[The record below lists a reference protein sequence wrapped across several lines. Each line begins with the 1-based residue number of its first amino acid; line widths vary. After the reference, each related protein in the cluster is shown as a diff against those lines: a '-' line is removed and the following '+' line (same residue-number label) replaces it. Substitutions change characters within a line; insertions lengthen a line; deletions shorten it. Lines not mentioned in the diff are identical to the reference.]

1 MKILFSGGA
10 SGGHVNPALAIAE
23 IMKVNYPGCEIAF
36 VGTPDG
42 IENSLVPQAG
52 YKLYKIKIEGVNG
65 KSGINKI
72 KAYARAFTSQF
83 AAKKLIKE
91 FKPDIVIGTGGYAC
105 WPALKAAAQMGIP
118 TMLHESNSFPGMA
131 VRKLQESV
139 DVIMTNFESTKE
151 LLSENACV
159 VNVGNPVRRDCS
171 VLTRKEARSR
181 LGIDDEKFVVLS
193 FGGSLGAECLNNV
206 AVDYMKNF
214 TACREDVIAYHVGG
228 RNYYEDAKKKL
239 EDNKLLENER
249 NVLISFTSDL
259 PVYMAAADVVIC
271 RAGAMTITEL
281 ARMGKAAIIIPS
293 VNVTDNHQYK
303 NAKAL
308 ADAGAAV
315 LLEEAAIEGGESA
328 SAKLEELYSNE
339 KLRLDM
345 SEKVRAFARD
355 DVEKVIFD
363 TVKELLESYK
373 KIVR

>member
-1 MKILFSGGA
+1 MRVLFSGGA

-23 IMKVNYPGCEIAF
+23 IMKSNYPGCEIAF

-65 KSGINKI
+65 KSGLGKI

-83 AAKKLIKE
+83 EAKRVLKE

-105 WPALKAAAQMGIP
+105 WPALKVACEMGIP

-131 VRKLQESV
+131 VRRLQNNV
-139 DVIMTNFESTKE
+139 DVIMTNFESTRE
-151 LLSENACV
+151 SLSQDAHV
-159 VNVGNPVRRDCS
+159 VNVGNPVRRACS
-171 VLTRKEARSR
+171 TLTREDARER
-181 LGIDDEKFVVLS
+181 LGIGADKFVVLS

-214 TACREDVIAYHVGG
+214 AASHEDVVSYHVGG
-228 RNYYEDAKKKL
+228 RNYYEDAKRKL
-239 EDNKLLENER
+239 NENMLLENER

-259 PVYMAAADVVIC
+259 PFYMAAADVVIC

-293 VNVTDNHQYK
+293 VKVTDNHQYK

-308 ADAGAAV
+308 ADEGAAI
-315 LLEEAAIEGGESA
+315 LLEESEIESGVSA
-328 SAKLEELYSNE
+328 SAKLEELYSSKE
-339 KLRLDM
+339 LRENM
-345 SEKVRAFARD
+345 SQRVRAFASD
-355 DVEKVIFD
+355 DVEKQIFE
-363 TVKELLESYK
+363 TIKKLLDSYK
-373 KIVR
+373 KIIK

>member
-1 MKILFSGGA
+1 MKVLFSGGA

-23 IMKVNYPGCEIAF
+23 IMKANYPGCEIAF

-42 IENSLVPQAG
+42 IENSLVPQSG

-65 KSGINKI
+65 KSGLRKI

-83 AAKKLIKE
+83 EAKRVIKD
-91 FKPDIVIGTGGYAC
+91 FKPDLVIGTGGYAC
-105 WPALKAAAQMGIP
+105 WPALKVACQMGIP

-131 VRKLQESV
+131 VRKLQNDV
-139 DVIMTNFESTKE
+139 DVIMTNFESTRE
-151 LLSENACV
+151 LLSQSATV
-159 VNVGNPVRRDCS
+159 INVGNPVRRDCS
-171 VLTRKEARSR
+171 VLTKAVARER
-181 LGIDDEKFVVLS
+181 LGIDSDKFVVLS

-206 AVDYMKNF
+206 AVDYMKSF
-214 TACREDVIAYHVGG
+214 SASHEDVVAYHVGG

-239 EDNKLLENER
+239 EENKLLDNER
-249 NVLISFTSDL
+249 NILISFTSDL

-315 LLEEAAIEGGESA
+315 LLEESAIDAGERA
-328 SAKLEELYSNE
+328 SARLEELYSDE

-345 SEKVRAFARD
+345 SERVKAFARD
-355 DVEKVIFD
+355 DVEKIIFE
-363 TVKELLESYK
+363 TVKNLLDTYK
-373 KIVR
+373 KIVK

>member
-1 MKILFSGGA
+1 MRILFSGGA

-23 IMKVNYPGCEIAF
+23 IMKANYPGCEIAF

-65 KSGINKI
+65 KSGVRKL

-83 AAKKLIKE
+83 EAKKIIKQ

-105 WPALKAAAQMGIP
+105 WPALAVAAKMGIP

-131 VRKLQESV
+131 VRKLQETV
-139 DVIMTNFESTKE
+139 DVIMTNFESTKD
-151 LLSENACV
+151 LLSPKASV

-171 VLTRKEARSR
+171 VLTRADARAK
-181 LGIDDEKFVVLS
+181 LGIDSEKFVVLS

-206 AVDYMKNF
+206 AVDYMQNF
-214 TACREDVIAYHVGG
+214 AASREDVVCYHVGG

-239 EDNKLLENER
+239 EESKLLSNGR

-259 PVYMAAADVVIC
+259 PTYMAAADVVIC

-315 LLEEAAIEGGESA
+315 LLEESAISGGDSA
-328 SAKLEELYSNE
+328 SARLTELYENPE
-339 KLRLDM
+339 LCKDM
-345 SEKVRAFARD
+345 CEKVKAFASD
-355 DVEKVIFD
+355 DVEKVIFEA
-363 TVKELLESYK
+363 VKELLERYK
-373 KIVR
+373 KIVK

>member
-1 MKILFSGGA
+1 
-10 SGGHVNPALAIAE
+10 
-23 IMKVNYPGCEIAF
+23 
-36 VGTPDG
+36 
-42 IENSLVPQAG
+42 
-52 YKLYKIKIEGVNG
+52 
-65 KSGINKI
+65 
-72 KAYARAFTSQF
+72 
-83 AAKKLIKE
+83 
-91 FKPDIVIGTGGYAC
+91 
-105 WPALKAAAQMGIP
+105 
-118 TMLHESNSFPGMA
+118 MLHESNSFPGMA
-131 VRKLQESV
+131 VRKIQEDV
-139 DVIMTNFESTKE
+139 DIIMTNFESTKE
-151 LLSENACV
+151 LLSPKASV

-171 VLTRKEARSR
+171 VLTKSSAREK
-181 LGIDDEKFVVLS
+181 LGIDNGKFVVLS

-214 TACREDVIAYHVGG
+214 TACREDVIAYHIGG

-239 EDNKLLENER
+239 EENKLLDNRR

-293 VNVTDNHQYK
+293 VNVTDNHQLK

-315 LLEEAAIEGGESA
+315 LLEESDINSGVSA
-328 SAKLEELYSNE
+328 SAKLEALYSDE

-345 SEKVRAFARD
+345 SEKVRAFARN

-363 TVKELLESYK
+363 TVKNLLDNYK
-373 KIVR
+373 KIVK

>member
-1 MKILFSGGA
+1 MRILFSGGA

-23 IMKVNYPGCEIAF
+23 IMKANYPGCEIAF

-52 YKLYKIKIEGVNG
+52 YKLYKIRIEGVNG
-65 KSGINKI
+65 KSGVRKL

-83 AAKKLIKE
+83 EAKKLIKE

-105 WPALKAAAQMGIP
+105 WPALAVAAKMGIP

-131 VRKLQESV
+131 VRKLQETV
-139 DVIMTNFESTKE
+139 DVIMTNFESTRE
-151 LLSENACV
+151 LLSPKACV

-171 VLTRKEARSR
+171 VLTRADARAK
-181 LGIDDEKFVVLS
+181 LGIDGEKFVVLS

-206 AVDYMKNF
+206 AVDYMQNF
-214 TACREDVIAYHVGG
+214 AASREDVLCYHVGG
-228 RNYYEDAKKKL
+228 RNYYKDAKQKL
-239 EDNKLLENER
+239 EASKLLESKR
-249 NVLISFTSDL
+249 NVLIDFTSDL
-259 PVYMAAADVVIC
+259 PTYMAAADVVIC

-293 VNVTDNHQYK
+293 VNVTDNHQFK

-315 LLEEAAIEGGESA
+315 LLEESAISSGDSA
-328 SAKLEELYSNE
+328 SARLTELYENPE
-339 KLRLDM
+339 LRADM
-345 SEKVRAFARD
+345 CEKVKAFASD
-355 DVEKVIFD
+355 DVEKVIFEA
-363 TVKELLESYK
+363 VKELLERYK
-373 KIVR
+373 KIVK

>member
-1 MKILFSGGA
+1 MRVLFSGGA

-23 IMKVNYPGCEIAF
+23 IVKANYQGCEIAF

-52 YKLYKIKIEGVNG
+52 YKLYKIKIEGING
-65 KSGINKI
+65 KSGIDKI
-72 KAYARAFTSQF
+72 KAYAHAFTSQF
-83 AAKKLIKE
+83 AAKKVINE
-91 FKPDIVIGTGGYAC
+91 FRPDIVIGTGGYAC
-105 WPALKAAAQMGIP
+105 WPALKVAAEKGIP
-118 TMLHESNSFPGMA
+118 TMLHESNSYPGMA

-151 LLSENACV
+151 KLSPNANV
-159 VNVGNPVRRDCS
+159 VNVGNPVRRDCM
-171 VLTRKEARSR
+171 VLTREDARAR
-181 LGIDDEKFVVLS
+181 LGIDGEKFVVLS
-193 FGGSLGAECLNNV
+193 FGGSLGAECLNDV

-214 TACREDVIAYHVGG
+214 AASRENVIAYHVGG
-228 RNYYEDAKKKL
+228 RNYYEDAKAKL
-239 EDNKLLENER
+239 GANGLLDNER

-315 LLEEAAIEGGESA
+315 LLEESDIKNGKSVSEILKSF
-328 SAKLEELYSNE
+328 YSD
-339 KLRLDM
+339 KALCADM
-345 SEKVRAFARD
+345 SSKIKAFASD
-355 DVEKVIFD
+355 DVEKRIFD
-363 TVKELLESYK
+363 TMKELLDSYK
-373 KIVR
+373 KIVK

>member
-1 MKILFSGGA
+1 MRVLFSGGA

-23 IMKVNYPGCEIAF
+23 IIKANYPNCEIAF

-65 KSGINKI
+65 KSGINKL

-83 AAKKLIKE
+83 AAKKLVKE
-91 FKPDIVIGTGGYAC
+91 FKPDLVIGTGGYAC
-105 WPALKAAAQMGIP
+105 WPALKAAAKMGIP
-118 TMLHESNSFPGMA
+118 TMLHESNSVPGMA
-131 VRKLQESV
+131 VRKLQEEV
-139 DVIMTNFESTKE
+139 DVIMTNFESTKDQ
-151 LLSENACV
+151 LSPNAYV

-171 VLTRKEARSR
+171 VLTRKDARAK
-181 LGIDDEKFVVLS
+181 LGIDDDKFVVLS

-214 TACREDVIAYHVGG
+214 SASREDVITYHVGG

-239 EDNKLLENER
+239 EDNKLLENKR
-249 NVLISFTSDL
+249 NTLISFTSEL
-259 PVYMAAADVVIC
+259 PLYMAAADVVIC

-293 VNVTDNHQYK
+293 VNVTDNHQLK

-308 ADAGAAV
+308 SDAGAAI
-315 LLEEAAIEGGESA
+315 LLEESAIAAGESV
-328 SAKLEELYSNE
+328 SEKLAELYSNK
-339 KLRLDM
+339 KLCADM
-345 SEKVRAFARD
+345 SEKVRAFASE
-355 DVEKVIFD
+355 DVEKEIFESIQ
-363 TVKELLESYK
+363 ELLKRYK
-373 KIVR
+373 KIVK